1 MDDLDKA
8 IAAVLAFGE
17 LSQQDV
23 GKAGAMLLL
32 KAHGQLTAGEV
43 NTMID
48 PLIQS
53 HYVVSGW
60 CKALR
65 MYAQQRAGDAVREA
79 GEEFL
84 SAMGEIVEDDDE

>member
-1 MDDLDKA
+1 MDDLDKV
-8 IAAVLAFGE
+8 IAAVMAFGE

-32 KAHGQLTAGEV
+32 EAHGQLTAGEIT
-43 NTMID
+43 TMID

-65 MYAQQRAGDAVREA
+65 MYVEQRAGDAVREA
-79 GEEFL
+79 GDEFL
-84 SAMGEIVEDDDE
+84 AGMGEIVDDDE